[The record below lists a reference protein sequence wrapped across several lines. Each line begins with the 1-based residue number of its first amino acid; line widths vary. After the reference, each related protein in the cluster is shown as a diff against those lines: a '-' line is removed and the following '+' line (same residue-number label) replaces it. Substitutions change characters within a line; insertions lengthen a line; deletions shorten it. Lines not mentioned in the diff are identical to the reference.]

1 MQDLMGRPP
10 YKDNDWVLG
19 GPTLSATPGAIL
31 KVSTVDCGDSE
42 QNNSLSW
49 LEKCS
54 VRSGGLGALTLVLV
68 PEMRGESAMAQVPSF
83 TNFDPETAAI
93 LRAAYDEAIARV
105 IDQPDVVLEL
115 IAKRL
120 VALATT
126 GERNIHKLCDEALI
140 GEGFLN

>member
-1 MQDLMGRPP
+1 MARKVQREV
-10 YKDNDWVLG
+10 WWLG
-19 GPTLSATPGAIL
+19 GSNVSARA
-31 KVSTVDCGDSE
+31 GDAS
-42 QNNSLSW
+42 
-49 LEKCS
+49 
-54 VRSGGLGALTLVLV
+54 
-68 PEMRGESAMAQVPSF
+68 ESAMAQV
-83 TNFDPETAAI
+83 DPETAAI

-140 GEGFLN
+140 GEGF

>member
-1 MQDLMGRPP
+1 MI
-10 YKDNDWVLG
+10 
-19 GPTLSATPGAIL
+19 A
-31 KVSTVDCGDSE
+31 DSE

-54 VRSGGLGALTLVLV
+54 VRSGLGGSNVSA
-68 PEMRGESAMAQVPSF
+68 RAGDASESAMAQVPSF

>member
-1 MQDLMGRPP
+1 MGRPP

-68 PEMRGESAMAQVPSF
+68 PEMRARAQWPKF
-83 TNFDPETAAI
+83 LRLQILI
-93 LRAAYDEAIARV
+93 LRLPHFESRLRRSNRASYGPARCCPRAYR
-105 IDQPDVVLEL
+105 
-115 IAKRL
+115 
-120 VALATT
+120 
-126 GERNIHKLCDEALI
+126 
-140 GEGFLN
+140 

>member
-1 MQDLMGRPP
+1 MARKVQREV
-10 YKDNDWVLG
+10 WWLG
-19 GPTLSATPGAIL
+19 SSNVSARA
-31 KVSTVDCGDSE
+31 GDAS
-42 QNNSLSW
+42 
-49 LEKCS
+49 
-54 VRSGGLGALTLVLV
+54 
-68 PEMRGESAMAQVPSF
+68 ESAMAQVPSF